1 MVALNGWRMDTPLT
15 PDGEAANLVN
25 PMPAPAPLQWP
36 VPDDDWADTEANEL
50 AREQARLEAEIAAA
64 KARTAAAMHRAA
76 TSDADAKAM
85 LREELLTAKREL
97 ADLERQHETTVA
109 MIRQAAQDEVERIL
123 SVARDQAKRIA
134 GGNGSDR
141 VG

>member
-1 MVALNGWRMDTPLT
+1 MDTPLT
-15 PDGEAANLVN
+15 PNGESSHHVN
-25 PMPAPAPLQWP
+25 PMPAPAPLRWP

-76 TSDADAKAM
+76 TTDADAKAI

-123 SVARDQAKRIA
+123 AAARAQAARIA
-134 GGNGSDR
+134 GGTGSDH
-141 VG
+141 VE